1 MGAKQSRNSA
11 KKVDESS
18 STIQEKKI
26 QERTVMLFSKCGAS
40 TFSRQLT
47 NDKLHDKNQ
56 IDYCCHALLSRMENF
71 DEFYSMDEE
80 FARLKNFNQFNRIPR
95 PREML
100 TRIWK
105 HDEMRR
111 ILMEKYHNVWRFENL
126 SLFMEHLLNGNFD
139 NQLENPF
146 TYASTKTTGVI
157 ISDFIHSD
165 PIIGQPIKYN
175 LAEIGGSR
183 SEWKKAFICFEN
195 VYFIFFFCGLSDFHD
210 NPNYDFEHEFVKFN
224 YVFTCN
230 KFHEIN
236 PNCRIIFLFTKPD
249 ILQSKLKRGSIYDIK
264 KNYEIRE
271 ELKQISNE
279 NERNV
284 INSIVC
290 DFFAEH
296 ETEYHIV
303 NLLNKE
309 EVNQVRDLIL
319 SGVKSRFPFISK
331 CLRDEGK
338 WRQVLFRILKD
349 SKLGDISIIARG
361 E

>member
-1 MGAKQSRNSA
+1 MGSKQSRNTE
-11 KKVDESS
+11 KKLDESS
-18 STIQEKKI
+18 TSSETQELNI
-26 QERTVMLFSKCGAS
+26 WLFPGSGAS
-40 TFSRQLT
+40 TFSRQLINET
-47 NDKLHDKNQ
+47 IRDENQ
-56 IDYCCHALLSRMENF
+56 IDACCNILLSRMEDF
-71 DEFYSMDEE
+71 DEFCSMDEE
-80 FARLKNFNQFNRIPR
+80 FARLKNLNQFDRIPR

-105 HDEMRR
+105 HEEMRR
-111 ILMEKYHNVWRFENL
+111 ILLEKYFNVWRLENL
-126 SLFMEHLLNGNFD
+126 TLFMEHLLNGNFD

-224 YVFTCN
+224 YAFTSN

-349 SKLGDISIIARG
+349 SKLGEISIIARG